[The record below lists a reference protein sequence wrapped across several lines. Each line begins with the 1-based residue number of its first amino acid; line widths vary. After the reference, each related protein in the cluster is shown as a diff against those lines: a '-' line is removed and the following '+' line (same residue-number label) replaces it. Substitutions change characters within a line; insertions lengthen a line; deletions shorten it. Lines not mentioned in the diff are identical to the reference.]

1 MKSGKLEWSPLH
13 TNPAFWRENAQKL
26 NQNDHEVLR
35 MIRILLKDEQDPTT
49 LAVCA
54 HDVGEYVR
62 HYPVVRCGEGGGLPS
77 FAAKDYCKTC

>member
-1 MKSGKLEWSPLH
+1 
-13 TNPAFWRENAQKL
+13 
-26 NQNDHEVLR
+26 

-62 HYPVVRCGEGGGLPS
+62 HYPVVSILVIVSTLVSDICLESRLK
-77 FAAKDYCKTC
+77 AASWVLLHVWFRSAVLVFYLSLCVFVSGKVQH